1 MNNEVFILGASSDIG
16 IETVKIFINNNWK
29 VIALYNDNAEKLK
42 TLQKKN
48 KSQIKLLKINFKD
61 VKKANKEIDKNKKI
75 LKEVNSFVSL
85 IGFLRANNK
94 MKINFESIIEH
105 IKINFFS
112 NLIVLE
118 AIKHNML
125 KKNFARVLLS
135 SSIGT
140 KFGGSKT
147 TYAYSIS
154 KFLNEFIPSEFKKKY
169 AKKIIYNVL
178 QIGVTKKKIHNK
190 IDKKDMKKRKKLI
203 PIERIANPNEVAQK
217 IFFLSSEKNTLIHG
231 QVINISG
238 GE

>member
-29 VIALYNDNAEKLK
+29 VIAHYNDNAEKLK

-178 QIGVTKKKIHNK
+178 QIGVTKTKIHNK